1 MTLWARPAALGS
13 PERDQNPLTHHLLHP
28 HRPSCCRAGA
38 GAEAEQIH
46 VRVVSGPSAPCA
58 AAFSELLFSV
68 IKGEMRF
75 LVTDGDVTQ
84 NQFFRQ
90 FVPFPNLS
98 HYTEN

>member
-1 MTLWARPAALGS
+1 MKLWACPAALGS
-13 PERDQNPLTHHLLHP
+13 PKRDQNPLRHYLLHP
-28 HRPSCCRAGA
+28 YRPSCCRAGA
-38 GAEAEQIH
+38 GAEQIH

-68 IKGEMRF
+68 TKGEMRF
-75 LVTDGDVTQ
+75 LITDGDLTQ
-84 NQFFRQ
+84 NQFFSQ